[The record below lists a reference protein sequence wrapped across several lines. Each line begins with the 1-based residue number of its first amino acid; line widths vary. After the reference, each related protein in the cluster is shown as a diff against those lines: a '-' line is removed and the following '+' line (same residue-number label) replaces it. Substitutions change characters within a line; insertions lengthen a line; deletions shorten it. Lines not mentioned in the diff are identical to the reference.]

1 MVIVDCV
8 TWRVWEQDDATLEK
22 ALRTM
27 EDIPLKG
34 QRVRVEKVLGLVMV
48 FFFCDVLCF
57 LSG

>member
-1 MVIVDCV
+1 MMIDDCV

-34 QRVRVEKVLGLVMV
+34 QRVRVEKVLGLAMV